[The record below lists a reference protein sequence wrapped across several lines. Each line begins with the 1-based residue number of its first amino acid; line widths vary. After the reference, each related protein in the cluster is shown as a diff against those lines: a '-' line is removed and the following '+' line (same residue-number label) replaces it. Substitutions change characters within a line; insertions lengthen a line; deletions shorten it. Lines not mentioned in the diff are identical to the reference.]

1 MQLLICVR
9 YSAYAPGNI
18 PAQTGFA
25 GSPGAHRLQKCT
37 DRDHEFL
44 RESEISGDGKQ
55 QLRTRPDAQRRERD
69 TKQCQK
75 IRRCKRTQKK
85 TTAMLAKL
93 SG

>member
-9 YSAYAPGNI
+9 HSAYAPGNI

-25 GSPGAHRLQKCT
+25 APGAHRLQKCT

-44 RESEISGDGKQ
+44 RESEISADGKQ
-55 QLRTRPDAQRRERD
+55 QLRARPDAQRRERD